1 MLASAWNERL
11 NAIGQALSAMKK
23 LAAASQRAN
32 SVNRGDTVMSQNVN
46 VDGSIDE
53 VHEGML
59 RLRQVREFYSSM
71 NVSDMSVQPSGR
83 EPILYDSHSNIDDH
97 DDFDYDDEYNNI
109 ESEVDADVLASRRR
123 FAKQNDPSHG
133 RHNSR
138 GRLGGSDDREDYP
151 DRMKVNKPP
160 RRRSG
165 DQLTSQGSTT
175 TRDNTTLS
183 SRSQSPSQAK
193 SKTVASGIKSALTTF
208 FQKRKEPDYVVDL
221 GMFGEG
227 RPKLEPGVNGVVIPV
242 FDDQPSTIIAHSL
255 SSHEYESQ
263 FKRFRKKA
271 ERNEIAISHDNV
283 NSAEDFFAG
292 PGGLE
297 SPSDRSRPNNDSS
310 KRRHRRSN
318 SAKSSNGADEMG
330 PLEKRL
336 LMRNKSHIKHTFR
349 DYDEKGKLYQ
359 F

>member
-1 MLASAWNERL
+1 
-11 NAIGQALSAMKK
+11 MKK
-23 LAAASQRAN
+23 LAAASQRA
-32 SVNRGDTVMSQNVN
+32 STVSRGDTVISQNVIA
-46 VDGSIDE
+46 DSSIDE
-53 VHEGML
+53 VLEGML
-59 RLRQVREFYSSM
+59 RLRQLREYYSNM
-71 NVSDMSVQPSGR
+71 NVSDMSVQPTGR
-83 EPILYDSHSNIDDH
+83 EPILHDSHSNIDDH
-97 DDFDYDDEYNNI
+97 DDFDDHDDYNNI

-123 FAKQNDPSHG
+123 FAKHNDPSHG

-138 GRLGGSDDREDYP
+138 GRAGGSYDDKEDYP

-165 DQLTSQGSTT
+165 DNSMSTGSTT
-175 TRDNTTLS
+175 TRENTTLS

-193 SKTVASGIKSALTTF
+193 SKTVTSGIKSALTTF

-227 RPKLEPGVNGVVIPV
+227 RPKLEPGIDGVVIPV

-271 ERNEIAISHDNV
+271 ERNEAANGNDNV

-297 SPSDRSRPNNDSS
+297 SPTERSRPNSSSS
-310 KRRHRRSN
+310 KRRHQRNN
-318 SAKSSNGADEMG
+318 SAKSNSGADEMG

-349 DYDEKGKLYQ
+349 DYDEKGKLCISCLTLTQ
-359 F
+359 LNRKN